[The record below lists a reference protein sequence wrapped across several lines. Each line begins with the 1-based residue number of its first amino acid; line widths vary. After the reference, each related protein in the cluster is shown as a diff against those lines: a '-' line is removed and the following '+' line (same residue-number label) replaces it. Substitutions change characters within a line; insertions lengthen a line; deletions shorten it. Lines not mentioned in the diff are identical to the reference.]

1 MDRRKGLMPQSTTRR
16 GSVRKDEAVRY
27 VREILLVYLNVLRDV
42 LYAYPALEA
51 DISKDWSRL
60 AKNAVERG
68 LPFFMVDLPSA
79 GKHLDRCLASGT
91 YTTSGLPCTNGAGRR
106 IPIPN
111 LFRGLYLR
119 VFDIHGHLK
128 EDADVVAIL
137 FLRQL
142 LYLAKRATYPCSD
155 EHIDLE
161 VEEFLVTDAS
171 LPVPDQWW
179 SNQELDRQRTSEIF
193 KGFAQSP
200 VYKAKVQEVPSDVL
214 TGGTEIAR
222 TKLSLLAMLD
232 QVSNVVALTLG
243 LYDPLEWRFSHGP
256 GAVSNAKTDENRYRF
271 KAWSERLESVFSF
284 ADCGFH
290 NYRSWIAASFNRVWS
305 INRYG
310 SDAVEVCATTSEVT
324 PSLLLNVPKTLTK
337 PRLIAEE
344 PYEHMWCQQNIWDYV
359 RTRVQDTWIGQFINF
374 GDQTMNR
381 EMARRGSE
389 DGSLATIDL
398 KSASDRVSCECVG
411 NMFRANH
418 SLLHALRA
426 CRTHVIEVNDST
438 VELRKFSTMG
448 SSCTFPVQSLVFLS
462 VALAGTLIAKGS
474 RGPFALDRTTSPE
487 EEILKL
493 AGEVAVFGDDII
505 VPTEAVPLV
514 RVLLEVLDFK
524 INSAKTFTE
533 GNFRESCGADCFRGE
548 LVSPA
553 YWKGPFVQT
562 PESYA
567 STVEVSNN
575 FYQRLLVHTAEYL
588 RTELDRRWK
597 TPVIAWDSGCL
608 GVKSLVSPSLNPD
621 FELRKRWNKSTQD
634 WECYVLVV
642 ETRTDVTDIQ
652 DDSCLLQ
659 FFTEQP
665 DPLTQWEGG
674 VRARAVSKIAHRWVP
689 LRVISPTSLDGTEL
703 PLRPASRLVPTP
715 CEWSLNV
722 LGHAWSPV
730 VGTATGSQIVR
741 SADAPLAWE
750 GQDDGFIA

>member
-1 MDRRKGLMPQSTTRR
+1 MPRSTTRR
-16 GSVRKDEAVRY
+16 GSARESEALCY

-42 LYAYPALEA
+42 LYAYPALE
-51 DISKDWSRL
+51 DDLSKDWSRL

-79 GKHLDRCLASGT
+79 GKHLDGCLASGT
-91 YTTSGLPCTNGAGRR
+91 YTTSGIPCTKGAGRR

-119 VFDIHGHLK
+119 VFDIHGQLK

-155 EHIDLE
+155 EHVNLE
-161 VEEFLVTDAS
+161 VNEFLVTDAS
-171 LPVPDQWW
+171 LPTPDPWW
-179 SNQELDRQRTSEIF
+179 AHEELDRRSTSEVF
-193 KGFAQSP
+193 RGFSRSP
-200 VYKAKVQEVPSDVL
+200 VYQTKIQEAPSGSL
-214 TGGTEIAR
+214 TDRTEFVR
-222 TKLSLLAMLD
+222 TKQSLLAMLD
-232 QVSNVVALTLG
+232 QTSSMVAVTLG

-256 GAVSNAKTDENRYRF
+256 GAVSNAKTGENRYRF
-271 KAWSERLESVFSF
+271 KSWSERLESVFGF
-284 ADCGFH
+284 ADCAFH
-290 NYRSWIAASFNRVWS
+290 NFQSWIAASFNRVWS
-305 INRYG
+305 MNRFG
-310 SDAVEVCATTSEVT
+310 SDTVEVRATTSEVT

-344 PYEHMWCQQNIWDYV
+344 PYEHMWCQQNIWNYM

-426 CRTHVIEVNDST
+426 CRTHVIEVEGST

-462 VALAGTLIAKGS
+462 IALAGTLIARGS
-474 RGPFALDRTTSPE
+474 RGPFSPFRTTSPE

-514 RVLLEVLDFK
+514 KVLLEVLDFK
-524 INSAKTFTE
+524 INASKTFTE

-553 YWKGPFVQT
+553 YWHGPFVQT

-567 STVEVSNN
+567 SSVEVSNN
-575 FYQRLLVHTAEYL
+575 FYQRMLVHTAEYL

-597 TPVIAWDSGCL
+597 APVVPWDSGCL
-608 GVKSLVSPSLNPD
+608 GVKSLVSPHLNPEFD
-621 FELRKRWNKSTQD
+621 LRKRWNKSTQD

-659 FFTEQP
+659 FFSERP
-665 DPLTQWEGG
+665 DPSTEWKGG

-689 LRVISPTSLDGTEL
+689 LRVISPTSHAGTEL
-703 PLRPASRLVPTP
+703 PLRPASRPVPTP
-715 CEWSLNV
+715 TQWSLNV
-722 LGHAWSPV
+722 MGHAWSPTLGASI
-730 VGTATGSQIVR
+730 GTQIVR
-741 SADAPLAWE
+741 SADAPLAWV
-750 GQDDGFIA
+750 GQDDGVIA